1 MALTDATR
9 LADFSSGVG
18 TDGTLSANNINAT
31 GIVTAATLK
40 VGSAVTVSGGIVTAT
55 QFVGDG
61 SELTGVSGFATAL
74 SSDTTSILNRFFK
87 TPEEIAIGAG
97 TSLTITSDD
106 ASGNVAFCREGKIHV
121 AVGATFHVGSGTTL
135 ATNVLGVF

>member
-31 GIVTAATLK
+31 GIVTA
-40 VGSAVTVSGGIVTAT
+40 SS
-55 QFVGDG
+55 FEGDG
-61 SELTGVSGFATAL
+61 SQLTGVSGFATAL
-74 SSDTTSILNRFFK
+74 SSDQTSILNRFFK
-87 TPEEIAIGAG
+87 TPKEIPIGAG
-97 TSLTITSDD
+97 TSVSITSDD
-106 ASGNVAFCREGKIHV
+106 ASGNVAFVREGAIHV

-135 ATNVLGVF
+135 VTNVLGVFS

>member
-31 GIVTAATLK
+31 GIVTA
-40 VGSAVTVSGGIVTAT
+40 SS
-55 QFVGDG
+55 FEGDG
-61 SELTGVSGFATAL
+61 SQLTGVSGFATAL
-74 SSDTTSILNRFFK
+74 SSDQTSILNRFFK
-87 TPEEIAIGAG
+87 TPEEIPIGAG
-97 TSLTITSDD
+97 TSVSITSDD
-106 ASGNVAFCREGKIHV
+106 ASGNVAFVREGAIHV

-135 ATNVLGVF
+135 ATNVLGVFS